1 MRVLIQR
8 VKRAKVIIKGKIHAE
23 INRGMLL
30 FVGVGKDDNMD
41 DIETMAR
48 KLLNLRIFN
57 DEHGKMNLNV
67 QQVKCEILS
76 IPQFTLYA
84 DTRRGNRPGFDMA
97 AEPRIAKDYWIKLNE
112 LLSKGGVVIK
122 EGVFGAHMEVFLV
135 NDGPVTLWLD
145 SRYK

>member
-8 VKRAKVIIKGKIHAE
+8 VKNAKVIINDKIHAE
-23 INRGMLL
+23 INKGMLI
-30 FVGVGKDDNMD
+30 FVGVGKDDNMA

-67 QQVKCEILS
+67 QQVKSEILS
-76 IPQFTLYA
+76 VPQFTLYA

-97 AEPRIAKDYWIKLNE
+97 AEPGMAKEYWIRLNE
-112 LLSKGGVVIK
+112 LLSKGGVVVK
-122 EGVFGAHMEVFLV
+122 EGVFGAHMEVSLI
-135 NDGPVTLWLD
+135 NDGPVTIWLD